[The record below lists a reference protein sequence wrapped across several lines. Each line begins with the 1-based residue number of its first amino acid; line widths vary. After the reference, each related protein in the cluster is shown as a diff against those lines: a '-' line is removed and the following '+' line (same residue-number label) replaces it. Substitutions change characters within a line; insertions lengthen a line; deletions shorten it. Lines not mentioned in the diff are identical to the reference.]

1 MQNAEKYDKNKIYNH
16 KRGVKMQQTKYNKT
30 KEEKRLLEDNIVKHL
45 LKAEDDI
52 RKGKVRDAKEVFKN
66 WKEEYGI

>member
-1 MQNAEKYDKNKIYNH
+1 
-16 KRGVKMQQTKYNKT
+16 MQQTKYNKT